1 LPAFACCTLSGYLLC
16 LLQKRAVGLG
26 VSDHKMQQTL
36 RIVAGTAAGKKLV
49 SFRGSQTRP
58 MMEKVRQAIFN
69 MIQNQAGTINSLPK
83 RARWLDLFAGEQGHY
98 NIAGGRADVGGWEHA
113 VALVVVHSVV
123 LIMMLQHQC

>member
-1 LPAFACCTLSGYLLC
+1 V
-16 LLQKRAVGLG
+16 LQKRAVGLG

-69 MIQNQAGTINSLPK
+69 MIQNQAGTVNCLPK
-83 RARWLDLFAGEQGHY
+83 SARWLDLFAGEQSRGK
-98 NIAGGRADVGGWEHA
+98 ICDG
-113 VALVVVHSVV
+113 
-123 LIMMLQHQC
+123 LIRC